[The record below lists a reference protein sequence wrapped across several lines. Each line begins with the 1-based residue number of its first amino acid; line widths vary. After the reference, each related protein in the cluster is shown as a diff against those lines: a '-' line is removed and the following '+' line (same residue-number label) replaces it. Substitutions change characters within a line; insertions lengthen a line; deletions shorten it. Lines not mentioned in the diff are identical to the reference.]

1 MGLGIFIISVLV
13 VSFVSLCFFKKKFWE
28 NRYLVLFIS
37 GCVALVAT
45 LTTNYATR
53 GKLDTR
59 VETLTS
65 QSIQVMG
72 FDKTIVDTNTF
83 ILNRELDFDKEYLR
97 ASDST
102 KIPIYSHHL
111 FYYNSDDK
119 LCVGY
124 ATGDDLK
131 AKTWESIYIV
141 PSDSDTVAYF
151 GKVRQYYADRDSKWI
166 ADISLPYIKTIK
178 CLYLPPAEYAMIPD
192 SLIRE
197 LPFKL

>member
-1 MGLGIFIISVLV
+1 MGLGIFITSVLV
-13 VSFVSLCFFKKKFWE
+13 FSFISLCFFKKKIWE

-53 GKLDTR
+53 GRLDTR
-59 VETLTS
+59 VETIS
-65 QSIQVMG
+65 SYPIQV
-72 FDKTIVDTNTF
+72 
-83 ILNRELDFDKEYLR
+83 LSLDSSLIDSTMFTLDKELKL
-97 ASDST
+97 SEHITSNDST
-102 KIPIYSHHL
+102 HTPIYSRHL
-111 FYYNSDDK
+111 FYYNGDGN

-124 ATGDDLK
+124 ATEDDLK
-131 AKTWESIYIV
+131 AKTWKNIYIV
-141 PSDSDTVAYF
+141 PSNSDTVAYF

-166 ADISLPYIKTIK
+166 ADISLPYIKTIR
-178 CLYLPPAEYAMIPD
+178 CLYLPPTEYAMIPD

>member
-53 GKLDTR
+53 GRLDTR
-59 VETLTS
+59 VETIS
-65 QSIQVMG
+65 SYPIQV
-72 FDKTIVDTNTF
+72 
-83 ILNRELDFDKEYLR
+83 LSLDSSLIDSTMFTLDKELKL
-97 ASDST
+97 SEHITSNDST
-102 KIPIYSHHL
+102 HTPIYSRHL
-111 FYYNSDDK
+111 FYYNGDGN

-124 ATGDDLK
+124 ATEDDLK
-131 AKTWESIYIV
+131 AKTWKNIYIV
-141 PSDSDTVAYF
+141 PSNSDTVAYF

-166 ADISLPYIKTIK
+166 ADISLPYIKTIR
-178 CLYLPPAEYAMIPD
+178 CLYLPPTEYAMIPD

>member
-1 MGLGIFIISVLV
+1 MGLGIFITSVLV
-13 VSFVSLCFFKKKFWE
+13 VSFISLCFFKKKFWE

-59 VETLTS
+59 VETIS
-65 QSIQVMG
+65 SYPVQVMG
-72 FDKTIVDTNTF
+72 FDKAVIDTNTL
-83 ILNRELDFDKEYLR
+83 ILNKELSFDEEHLYNG
-97 ASDST
+97 DST
-102 KIPIYSHHL
+102 ITPTYSSHL
-111 FYYNSDDK
+111 FYYNNDDK

-124 ATGDDLK
+124 AVDDDLK
-131 AKTWESIYIV
+131 AKTWEDIYIV
-141 PSDSDTVAYF
+141 PSTSDTIAYF
-151 GKVRQYYADRDSKWI
+151 AKVRQYYADRDSKWI
-166 ADISLPYIKTIK
+166 ADISLPYIKTIR
-178 CLYLPPAEYAMIPD
+178 CLYLPPTEYAMIPD